1 MVIEEHAALDVIT
14 KDGRTYA
21 IDESQI
27 IRGSL
32 TTSQSCSSGGGI
44 PAGSCNTGTASVAF
58 HAPSALSYEKL
69 FGAKVKL
76 YVWYGDTSK
85 KQVGVYNITSTER
98 SYGMYTLSLSDN
110 VYLLDEACYSD
121 DTTTSAQNWLA
132 MQLGEKRVPSVIF
145 NMICNAYNVPHW
157 NAAKNE
163 EAVPESG
170 NYTLSV
176 KVPNDCCTE
185 SVKDFANY
193 LAEYLGAIIMPDE
206 NGKLHFAYMGSR
218 TCQITIDSSNIER
231 GTYQKAPFH
240 ISTSSWRVNHDSGIW
255 SAWSVSGDLPDNAAP
270 LSIVVNNNP
279 FWQSVEDET
288 PESMVCKRTE
298 NMLRYMWVAQGKVA
312 YIDNVPQIN
321 PFRCTVHVPY
331 YFRAG
336 DRVKIID
343 PITSEVYHS
352 YVTDVTWTFRGGQQ
366 ISCAG
371 EDTRTLSVSTS
382 RNGAKKMS
390 DYSRYLYR
398 KSKSNTGSV
407 EANTYTKSEIDAK
420 DAAVKS
426 AADKAQGTA
435 DGAVSVNNT
444 QNTKIASLQKSAHTH
459 SNKGVL
465 DKTEQPYTTAERDKL
480 AGLENYTHPTY
491 TAHAKGFY
499 KFASDGEGHVTDAEK
514 VTKKDITALGIPS
527 ENTRYE
533 FSVDGTGL
541 EINQSTSSE
550 FYRLNFPSTRSITSL
565 IPYFPNSYDDGR
577 GFCWCQLAFTVVEQT
592 NFDYKHIGIEGGYE
606 QGEKIR
612 YKPQGV
618 AKITIALYGSSG
630 RRGVSITADL
640 PLHNGKL
647 FELRPLEN
655 LNIFSSAPEKKLSV
669 YAAGRY
675 SGTSTG
681 FGEKVNYDL
690 YLFLY
695 ADESYTATNPEV
707 KITVE
712 TSVYPFGGGC
722 AEVNQNYSNV
732 VQIDSSAI
740 SESIRMSAVKTEAVT
755 DILASKADKSE
766 IPDISGK
773 QDKLTAGTNITI
785 SGNTISAKDT
795 TYSDATQSTHGLMTA
810 ADKKKLDGMDLTKY
824 LPKSGGVMTG
834 DIDMQTNKRDILIGT
849 QPASAY
855 GTFTP
860 VSSGQITTD
869 KKFVDLLPTM
879 RSYMGTY
886 NYKTASIDQWYDLIS
901 VRHRNGY
908 GDGSGLGMMIFA
920 PLFGGD
926 LQWNLQTNKN
936 TWQGYRTILDS
947 ANYTSYAAD
956 KNHTHQYVPWIGMGS
971 SSTKALYG
979 IFASLPDTNS
989 ALSQG
994 ATLLVTDAGN
1004 FSSGQ
1009 TGAWLVQISNR
1020 NSKPW
1025 MIITTLI
1032 PHAAGDVQFGYY
1044 HDTANKL
1051 FYFGVYT
1058 TPYRSTLVVST
1069 LRSGA
1074 AVIKKFA
1081 DYESTPS
1088 GWTVV
1093 NPMYDITKATTLTDS
1108 GWIATTRNTTFTV
1121 TSTVKCRKYGQLVE
1135 VRGDMTFG
1143 STYGSPTVCTLPA
1156 GYRPAAVV
1164 QTCGYTPSGKIFGI
1178 KVDTAGVVSFSS
1190 DAAGTFVKSTTYR
1203 IDLTY
1208 LLG

>member
-14 KDGRTYA
+14 KDGSTYA

-218 TCQITIDSSNIER
+218 TCPITIDSSNIER
-231 GTYQKAPFH
+231 GTYQKSPFH
-240 ISTSSWRVNHDSGIW
+240 VSTSSWRVNHDSGIW
-255 SAWSVSGDLPDNAAP
+255 AAWRVVGDLPDNAAP

-459 SNKGVL
+459 SNKAVLDKLTAQDYSDFKGTVNKAHVHSNKDTLDKIDETSWLLVYGQTHVHENQSVL
-465 DKTEQPYTTAERDKL
+465 DKTTASYTTAEQTKL
-480 AGLENYTHPTY
+480 
-491 TAHAKGFY
+491 K
-499 KFASDGEGHVTDAEK
+499 
-514 VTKKDITALGIPS
+514 
-527 ENTRYE
+527 
-533 FSVDGTGL
+533 
-541 EINQSTSSE
+541 
-550 FYRLNFPSTRSITSL
+550 
-565 IPYFPNSYDDGR
+565 
-577 GFCWCQLAFTVVEQT
+577 
-592 NFDYKHIGIEGGYE
+592 
-606 QGEKIR
+606 
-612 YKPQGV
+612 
-618 AKITIALYGSSG
+618 
-630 RRGVSITADL
+630 GVS
-640 PLHNGKL
+640 
-647 FELRPLEN
+647 
-655 LNIFSSAPEKKLSV
+655 
-669 YAAGRY
+669 AG
-675 SGTSTG
+675 
-681 FGEKVNYDL
+681 
-690 YLFLY
+690 
-695 ADESYTATNPEV
+695 
-707 KITVE
+707 
-712 TSVYPFGGGC
+712 
-722 AEVNQNYSNV
+722 AEVNQNAFSTIATGSARYAATAKQSAFL
-732 VQIDSSAI
+732 IDGDGGTSVSLDTKTGRLTVSSHTHDNKSVLDQL
-740 SESIRMSAVKTEAVT
+740 SEEQWKFINGAANKAHVHDNKGTLDKITDVGWNTVYGNTHSHENTLLDVKNYTNYALGKSATASA
-755 DILASKADKSE
+755 ASKLSTARKINTIAFDGTADIV
-766 IPDISGK
+766 IPRSTK
-773 QDKLTAGTNITI
+773 YMNTSSGTN
-785 SGNTISAKDT
+785 
-795 TYSDATQSTHGLMTA
+795 
-810 ADKKKLDGMDLTKY
+810 
-824 LPKSGGVMTG
+824 
-834 DIDMQTNKRDILIGT
+834 
-849 QPASAY
+849 
-855 GTFTP
+855 
-860 VSSGQITTD
+860 
-869 KKFVDLLPTM
+869 
-879 RSYMGTY
+879 
-886 NYKTASIDQWYDLIS
+886 
-901 VRHRNGY
+901 
-908 GDGSGLGMMIFA
+908 
-920 PLFGGD
+920 
-926 LQWNLQTNKN
+926 
-936 TWQGYRTILDS
+936 
-947 ANYTSYAAD
+947 
-956 KNHTHQYVPWIGMGS
+956 
-971 SSTKALYG
+971 
-979 IFASLPDTNS
+979 
-989 ALSQG
+989 
-994 ATLLVTDAGN
+994 
-1004 FSSGQ
+1004 GQ
-1009 TGAWLVQISNR
+1009 TGYVKVATFTVNSQYTNMPTVVRYRNRGTMPVELIFRFKNQSRVDPELEFILQVVEFTGYRYKEAYLYKSATSTWDLIIAKSEAYDSVQI
-1020 NSKPW
+1020 
-1025 MIITTLI
+1025 LDCQQ
-1032 PHAAGDVQFGYY
+1032 AD
-1044 HDTANKL
+1044 
-1051 FYFGVYT
+1051 GVSVAFENT
-1058 TPYRSTLVVST
+1058 HVST
-1069 LRSGA
+1069 
-1074 AVIKKFA
+1074 VP
-1081 DYESTPS
+1081 STA
-1088 GWTVV
+1088 
-1093 NPMYDITKATTLTDS
+1093 IKATVYER
-1108 GWIATTRNTTFTV
+1108 AMV
-1121 TSTVKCRKYGQLVE
+1121 TSTVANATTWNGLINDVDTYNSSDTWILVKKDNRIQHRYAGELDVNSAKTLVDSGWQKPTFPSGVKSSSIRYRKQGKIVSVTGYVQ
-1135 VRGDMTFG
+1135 F
-1143 STYGSPTVCTLPA
+1143 STAQTTITVFTLPT
-1156 GYRPAAVV
+1156 GYRPPAKIQQFNAVDSSA
-1164 QTCGYTPSGKIFGI
+1164 QASFLTKIDTDGKVGFFG
-1178 KVDTAGVVSFSS
+1178 KTQGFFTTATEYYMHCTFFVD
-1190 DAAGTFVKSTTYR
+1190 
-1203 IDLTY
+1203 
-1208 LLG
+1208 

>member
-14 KDGRTYA
+14 KDGSTYA

-85 KQVGVYNITSTER
+85 KQVGVYNVTSTER
-98 SYGMYTLSLSDN
+98 SYGVYTLSLSDN
-110 VYLLDEACYSD
+110 VYLLDEACYSN
-121 DTTTSAQNWLA
+121 DTTTAAQNWLA
-132 MQLGEKRVPSVIF
+132 MQLGEKKVPSVIF
-145 NMICNAYNVPHW
+145 NMICNAYGVPHW

-163 EAVPESG
+163 ESVPESG
-170 NYTLSV
+170 IGALSV
-176 KVPNDCCTE
+176 KVPSDCCTE

-206 NGKLHFAYMGSR
+206 NGELHFAYMGSR
-218 TCQITIDSSNIER
+218 TCPITIDASNIER
-231 GTYQKAPFH
+231 DTYQKSPFH
-240 ISTSSWRVNHDSGIW
+240 VSTSSWRVNHDSGIW
-255 SAWSVSGDLPDNAAP
+255 TSWSVSGDFPENAAP

-279 FWQSVEDET
+279 FWQSVEDGT
-288 PESMVCKRTE
+288 PESMVRGRTE
-298 NMLRYMWVAQGKVA
+298 TMLRYMWVAQGKVA

-398 KSKSNTGSV
+398 KSKSNTGGGGGD
-407 EANTYTKSEIDAK
+407 ANTYTKAEIDAK

-426 AADKAQGTA
+426 VADKAQGTA

-444 QNTKIASLQKSAHTH
+444 QNTQIAALQKSAHTH
-459 SNKGVL
+459 SNKSVL
-465 DKTEQPYTTAERDKL
+465 DKIEQPYTTAERDKL

-499 KFASDGEGHVTDAEK
+499 KFASDGEGHVTDAEE
-514 VTKKDITALGIPS
+514 VTKEDITALGIPDKDTNTTYRLVQDGIAINMLGSDGSSS
-527 ENTRYE
+527 EVGLKPTITKRLYGWINHELNTDDTGKILIDAYLGASPVRWDSVLTEPTKVEVGYDVGGQAKTLITDFANDILVHNVVSQNCSTTVTGKWNLVEGNANKIYGNNNLVGGEHNQITEHGGSSVVSGYGLYCDAVNQTVLGRYNAKDAGT
-533 FSVDGTGL
+533 VDNAWNSYYGKYVLIIGNGSDSGTG
-541 EINQSTSSE
+541 
-550 FYRLNFPSTRSITSL
+550 RSNAFAVDWDGNLWCGKDKTSL
-565 IPYFPNSYDDGR
+565 NA
-577 GFCWCQLAFTVVEQT
+577 Q
-592 NFDYKHIGIEGGYE
+592 
-606 QGEKIR
+606 
-612 YKPQGV
+612 V
-618 AKITIALYGSSG
+618 AS
-630 RRGVSITADL
+630 
-640 PLHNGKL
+640 
-647 FELRPLEN
+647 
-655 LNIFSSAPEKKLSV
+655 
-669 YAAGRY
+669 
-675 SGTSTG
+675 
-681 FGEKVNYDL
+681 
-690 YLFLY
+690 
-695 ADESYTATNPEV
+695 
-707 KITVE
+707 
-712 TSVYPFGGGC
+712 
-722 AEVNQNYSNV
+722 
-732 VQIDSSAI
+732 
-740 SESIRMSAVKTEAVT
+740 
-755 DILASKADKSE
+755 
-766 IPDISGK
+766 K

-795 TYSDATQSTHGLMTA
+795 TYNDATQSTHGLMTA
-810 ADKKKLDGMDLTKY
+810 ADKKKLDGMDLSKY

-834 DIDMQTNKRDILIGT
+834 DIDL
-849 QPASAY
+849 ASN
-855 GTFTP
+855 G
-860 VSSGQITTD
+860 
-869 KKFVDLLPTM
+869 VDLLVGSQRATQE
-879 RSYMGTY
+879 TY
-886 NYKTASIDQWYDLIS
+886 ATAVAGATISTKQTFSSGLPERKSLVGSFLDQNSVWHSIIS

-908 GDGSGLGMMIFA
+908 TDGVNYGMYLRSLLTSDSSLI
-920 PLFGGD
+920 
-926 LQWNLQTNKN
+926 WNK
-936 TWQGYRTILDS
+936 
-947 ANYTSYAAD
+947 
-956 KNHTHQYVPWIGMGS
+956 
-971 SSTKALYG
+971 
-979 IFASLPDTNS
+979 
-989 ALSQG
+989 
-994 ATLLVTDAGN
+994 
-1004 FSSGQ
+1004 Q
-1009 TGAWLVQISNR
+1009 TGAGKWQGERVLLDSTNYSTYAAKSDHTHDAIT
-1020 NSKPW
+1020 NSSLW
-1025 MIITTLI
+1025 ASGANN
-1032 PHAAGDVQFGYY
+1032 AAQWVRLG
-1044 HDTANKL
+1044 T
-1051 FYFGVYT
+1051 
-1058 TPYRSTLVVST
+1058 VVS
-1069 LRSGA
+1069 SGNFA
-1074 AVIKKFA
+1074 TTVISVWSGDGASGNASQNSWFDIHIK
-1081 DYESTPS
+1081 DGWQSTESA
-1088 GWTVV
+1088 
-1093 NPMYDITKATTLTDS
+1093 TKACGVTVYRTRCGTVKVKVIPTAHNTYTVWVYLPWTYWNGNYSVHGKYSSWTPQVLNQAAEPDGTAADIAYYDQAFLTSTVAAANTLTDS
-1108 GWIATTRNTTFTV
+1108 GWVATTRNTSFTA

-1135 VRGDMTFG
+1135 VRGEVTFD